1 MYRIVRETF
10 KDDWFGV
17 GISRNKTRCVTH
29 TGAKLDRKE
38 AFPMYGCRTHSVMIH
53 RDCKHTQA
61 EHMK

>member
-38 AFPMYGCRTHSVMIH
+38 AFPMYGCRTQCNDSQRLQTHPG
-53 RDCKHTQA
+53 
-61 EHMK
+61 